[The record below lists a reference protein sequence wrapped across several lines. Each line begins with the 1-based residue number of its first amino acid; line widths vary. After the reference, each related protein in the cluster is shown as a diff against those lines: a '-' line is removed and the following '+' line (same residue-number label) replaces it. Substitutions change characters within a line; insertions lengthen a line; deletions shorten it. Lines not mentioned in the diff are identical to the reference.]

1 MLRLFVEVPEKIRK
15 LAADASGATAI
26 EYVLIVAGIA
36 MAIVI
41 TVALVGEELAALF
54 GSLGTSLAN
63 M

>member
-1 MLRLFVEVPEKIRK
+1 MCLFVEVPEKIRK
-15 LAADASGATAI
+15 LAADSCGATAI
-26 EYVLIVAGIA
+26 EYVLIAAGIA

-54 GSLGTSLAN
+54 DSLATSLAN

>member
-26 EYVLIVAGIA
+26 EYVLIAAGIA
-36 MAIVI
+36 MAIVV

-54 GSLGTSLAN
+54 SSLGTSLAN